1 MGKKNRKGA
10 SKSKAKKEALAAE
23 LKDEQALKQV
33 IRSAL
38 YQPHESASS
47 EAGGEG
53 EKSEPLEGKV
63 DEAAP
68 KNVLLDFAP
77 FCKYDR
83 RDIDVAL
90 EFSTA
95 QQMSGEDAEFVFN
108 LCKTNMEGMYQD
120 SAGIGE
126 HCGWSSASK
135 RAELMDDDARHIIV
149 RSNDGMGTPV
159 GFAHFRFVIEGA
171 YPVLYVYEVQL
182 VADMQ
187 RRGLGKHI
195 MQVMELVARKN
206 GMKWIMLTVLHTNVG
221 AQEFYTKKL
230 KYTVDETVRPNVW
243 HYDEDGLPS
252 YTPVRRAPCPNP
264 WGRSHASHMRV
275 QDAAASHVLLPL
287 LPQPA
292 SVASFPLPTPH
303 PHPHPLAPRS
313 APLIHPTPTAH

>member
-38 YQPHESASS
+38 YQQHEAASS

-63 DEAAP
+63 QDEAAP

-230 KYTVDETVRPNVW
+230 KYTVDETVRQTCGIMMRMDSL
-243 HYDEDGLPS
+243 H
-252 YTPVRRAPCPNP
+252 TPQYGRAPCPSP
-264 WGRSHASHMRV
+264 WGRSLAGHM
-275 QDAAASHVLLPL
+275 
-287 LPQPA
+287 
-292 SVASFPLPTPH
+292 
-303 PHPHPLAPRS
+303 
-313 APLIHPTPTAH
+313 